1 MRRAIGAFAA
11 LAISASA
18 ACAKQPPVPF
28 SWTGLYVGAG
38 IGGGAAI
45 HEPSIHFFGG
55 SPVSFDSSAAQGFLV
70 TAVAGYDYRVNR
82 TVVAGVFFDYDL
94 SDISTN
100 ADLPL
105 LFSSGDH
112 RHSWALGARAGY
124 LVSPATLLYLAA
136 GYTRAG
142 FDFGTLGGVDH
153 IGGVDL
159 QGYFLG
165 VGVEAQLAGNWS
177 LRGEYRF
184 TQFDPNTVFHDPCGC
199 GSLDIETS
207 MHTGRALLIYRFN
220 SGGPLAPP

>member
-1 MRRAIGAFAA
+1 MRRAVGVFAA
-11 LAISASA
+11 LAISASIA
-18 ACAKQPPVPF
+18 SAQERPVPF

-45 HEPSIHFFGG
+45 HEPSIRLFG

-82 TVVAGVFFDYDL
+82 TVVAGVFFDYDW
-94 SDISTN
+94 SNISTSS
-100 ADLPL
+100 DFPI

-159 QGYFLG
+159 QGYFMG

-184 TQFDPNTVFHDPCGC
+184 TQFDPKTVLPDLCGC
-199 GSLDIETS
+199 GSLDVETS

-220 SGGPLAPP
+220 GSGPLSPP